1 MLTESEKAR
10 MTKLVWILGT
20 LAYGTP
26 PNLEHLLL
34 RDWRKRHQ
42 MEGKGL
48 RSAFCDLSMA
58 RALYVR
64 RDGLLLRYYLSQ
76 YNNGSEKDTT
86 YFPKWHLS
94 IILPPRRHS
103 LPKECWGDTV
113 KDVMQIAGPWWDDL
127 RREIPK
133 LEVA

>member
-1 MLTESEKAR
+1 
-10 MTKLVWILGT
+10 
-20 LAYGTP
+20 
-26 PNLEHLLL
+26 
-34 RDWRKRHQ
+34 
-42 MEGKGL
+42 
-48 RSAFCDLSMA
+48 MA

-133 LEVA
+133 LEVASDEFCAIQRERVRQEKNAHERNARDAHKNLVRAYLDKY